1 MAPTTS
7 NPSLPLP
14 DAALLAADT
23 AQLTQHLGHCAH
35 ACGPLH
41 RVRGAVELA
50 DAFLSSRFVSTL
62 VFLAVVLTVLVSG
75 FNWLLSLI
83 HISEPTR
90 PY

>member
-1 MAPTTS
+1 MSPSSQNPT
-7 NPSLPLP
+7 LPLP
-14 DAALLAADT
+14 DAALMAAET
-23 AQLTQHLGHCAH
+23 AQLTQLTQHLGHCAH

-75 FNWLLSLI
+75 FSWI
-83 HISEPTR
+83 VG
-90 PY
+90 